1 MLSSIWATVDYD
13 GRALPFAR
21 YRDPP
26 PAPSYPDPLGPLCS
40 LGLSVPT
47 VNITAV
53 PPSAEPGVSH

>member
-1 MLSSIWATVDYD
+1 MLSTVSAVVRYD

-21 YRDPP
+21 LREPP
-26 PAPSYPDPLGPLCS
+26 PAPSFPEPLGPLCA